1 MADVTLKYKGATI
14 GELSESGSKTLE
26 TAGKYC
32 EADILLEYEKPQGG
46 DGIQLPAEFQR
57 VEYIGS
63 RATDPNAWPTI
74 SVPITIEDPKRY
86 VFKTTAQIREANTA
100 TKNVVGMYGGAEYF
114 CAFFY
119 SATQTNVGAWK
130 NNITVSVTGI
140 SERNTKIITLRTIVN
155 MVDGKLLTIN
165 EETAKSAFSSANT
178 PAIGGN
184 LLVFDSHNDTS
195 KFYGDVYEVEV
206 FHQDSSVVHL
216 IPCYRKADNVIGMY
230 DLVSETFYTSTT
242 SGTFIKGAD
251 VN

>member
-14 GELSESGSKTLE
+14 GELSETGNKTIE

-32 EADILLEYEKPQGG
+32 EADISLEYVKPQGG

-63 RATDPNAWPTI
+63 RATDPSAWPTI
-74 SVPITIEDPKRY
+74 SVPITIADPKRY
-86 VFKTTAQIREANTA
+86 VFKTTARIRETNNA
-100 TKNVVGMYGGAEYF
+100 TKNVVLIYGGSYRY

-119 SATQTNVGAWK
+119 SSTQTVFGSWIA
-130 NNITVSVTGI
+130 NNTASITGI
-140 SERNTKIITLRTIVN
+140 DDRNNKILTLFSFVDLASKKLVAVDKTTTKTASENIAYPDIGENLIIF
-155 MVDGKLLTIN
+155 G
-165 EETAKSAFSSANT
+165 SY
-178 PAIGGN
+178 
-184 LLVFDSHNDTS
+184 NDTS

-206 FHQDSSVVHL
+206 FHEVDSIIHL